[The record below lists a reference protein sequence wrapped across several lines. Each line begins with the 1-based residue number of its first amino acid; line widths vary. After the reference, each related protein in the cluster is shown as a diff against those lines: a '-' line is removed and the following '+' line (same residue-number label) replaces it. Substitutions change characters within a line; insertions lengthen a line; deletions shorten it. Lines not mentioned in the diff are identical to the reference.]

1 MRFRIW
7 VERWSTQLYRR
18 CFGAGNAERR
28 GKCIWAIQELN
39 ANAEKANVALSALA
53 NVAKRNAV
61 VSEKL
66 TRLDLRRWLRAFLDA
81 SIGLGGRW
89 VDQAASETHLQKR
102 SPWRCAL
109 VSLPSS
115 KDSFDNHARS
125 LHRLP

>member
-1 MRFRIW
+1 M
-7 VERWSTQLYRR
+7 YRR
-18 CFGAGNAERR
+18 CFGAGNAERK
-28 GKCIWAIQELN
+28 GKCIWAIQKLN

-89 VDQAASETHLQKR
+89 VDQAAS
-102 SPWRCAL
+102 
-109 VSLPSS
+109 
-115 KDSFDNHARS
+115 
-125 LHRLP
+125 